1 MAQEQSSRITCQE
14 CGAKLPPDVRYC
26 LSCYSPVGAQ
36 GGSHSHTKA
45 AGAVNSTRR
54 TDDPTIVFLPD
65 QRELIQKRS
74 RRRKRL
80 VAAGSIALVII
91 IAGLIAFDT
100 INSRRLATERKLLRE
115 NMARRELSLLADGL
129 ERFRADL
136 GRYPND
142 DEGIAAL
149 TRKTAASKF
158 RDGGGPNYWTGPYV
172 DGVFE
177 VDPWGNDYVYRLTDG
192 GQRFELF
199 SYGPGGEGGS
209 GPRMQITSSTSLV
222 N

>member
-1 MAQEQSSRITCQE
+1 
-14 CGAKLPPDVRYC
+14 
-26 LSCYSPVGAQ
+26 
-36 GGSHSHTKA
+36 
-45 AGAVNSTRR
+45 VNTTRR

-65 QRELIQKRS
+65 QRELIQNRS
-74 RRRKRL
+74 RRRKRFL
-80 VAAGSIALVII
+80 AIGAIALVII
-91 IAGLIAFDT
+91 TAGSIAFDT
-100 INSRRLATERKLLRE
+100 INSRRLASERKLMRE
-115 NMARRELSLLADGL
+115 HMARRELNLLADGL

-149 TRKTAASKF
+149 TRKTATSKF
-158 RDGGGPNYWTGPYV
+158 SDSGGPNYWTGPYV
-172 DGVFE
+172 DGVYE

-199 SYGPGGEGGS
+199 SYGPEGEGGP
-209 GPRMQITSSTSLV
+209 GPRLQVTSSTSFV

>member
-1 MAQEQSSRITCQE
+1 MAQQQSSRITCQE

-26 LSCYSPVGAQ
+26 LSCYSPIASED
-36 GGSHSHTKA
+36 GSHPHTKA
-45 AGAVNSTRR
+45 AGAVNTTRR
-54 TDDPTIVFLPD
+54 TDDPTIVFRPD
-65 QRELIQKRS
+65 ERDLIQKRS

-80 VAAGSIALVII
+80 VAIGAIVLVII
-91 IAGLIAFDT
+91 TVGSIVFDT
-100 INSRRLATERKLLRE
+100 INSRRLASERKLMRE
-115 NMARRELSLLADGL
+115 HMARHELTVLADGL

-149 TRKTAASKF
+149 TRKNAASKF
-158 RDGGGPNYWTGPYV
+158 ADGGGPNYWTGPYV
-172 DGVFE
+172 DGVYE

-192 GQRFELF
+192 GERFELF

-209 GPRMQITSSTSLV
+209 GPRLQVTSSTSFV

>member
-1 MAQEQSSRITCQE
+1 MAQQQSSRITCQE

-26 LSCYSPVGAQ
+26 LSCYSPVGSEV
-36 GGSHSHTKA
+36 GSHPHTKA
-45 AGAVNSTRR
+45 AGAVNTTRR

-65 QRELIQKRS
+65 ERELIQKRS
-74 RRRKRL
+74 RRRKRFL
-80 VAAGSIALVII
+80 AIGALVLVMIT
-91 IAGLIAFDT
+91 AASIAFDT
-100 INSRRLATERKLLRE
+100 INSRRHASERKLMRE
-115 NMARRELSLLADGL
+115 RMARRELNLLADGL

-142 DEGIAAL
+142 EEGLTAL

-158 RDGGGPNYWTGPYV
+158 AEGGGPNYWTGPYV
-172 DGVFE
+172 DGVYE

-192 GQRFELF
+192 GERFELF

-209 GPRMQITSSTSLV
+209 GPTLQVTSSPSLF